1 MTYALPTTRCGFV
14 ALIGAPNAGKST
26 LLNAL
31 VGSKISIVTP
41 KAQTTRSRITGI
53 CMHQQSQLVLVDV
66 PGIFAAQKRF
76 EKAMVDCAWSSAS
89 EADAVLFLYDVKRK
103 PDAETEAALER
114 LKSIHKPLYLALNK
128 VDVLA
133 DKAKLLA
140 LVAWFQ
146 ARATFADVFMI
157 SALKRD
163 GLTVLLDKVSAA
175 LPQSPFLFPED
186 TMTEIPMRF
195 LAAELTR
202 EQCFLRLSE
211 EIPYTLAVETESYD
225 ERADG
230 SIEIRQIIVV
240 QNERQKIIV
249 IGNGGAQLKAI
260 GMAARQEIARV
271 FGHPCHLFLFVKVR
285 EDWKEQPAMYAML
298 GLKHG

>member
-1 MTYALPTTRCGFV
+1 
-14 ALIGAPNAGKST
+14 
-26 LLNAL
+26 
-31 VGSKISIVTP
+31 
-41 KAQTTRSRITGI
+41 
-53 CMHQQSQLVLVDV
+53 
-66 PGIFAAQKRF
+66 
-76 EKAMVDCAWSSAS
+76 
-89 EADAVLFLYDVKRK
+89 
-103 PDAETEAALER
+103 
-114 LKSIHKPLYLALNK
+114 
-128 VDVLA
+128 
-133 DKAKLLA
+133 
-140 LVAWFQ
+140 
-146 ARATFADVFMI
+146 
-157 SALKRD
+157 
-163 GLTVLLDKVSAA
+163 
-175 LPQSPFLFPED
+175 
-186 TMTEIPMRF
+186 MRF

-230 SIEIRQIIVV
+230 SVEIRQIIVV

>member
-1 MTYALPTTRCGFV
+1 MTSSEPTRCGFV

-53 CMHQQSQLVLVDV
+53 CLHGQSQLVLVDV
-66 PGIFAAQKRF
+66 PGVFAAQKRF

-89 EADAVLFLYDVKRK
+89 EADAVLFLYDVKRT

-114 LKSIHKPLYLALNK
+114 LKSIHKPLYFALNK

-146 ARATFADVFMI
+146 ARATFTDVFMI

-163 GLTVLLDKVSAA
+163 GLEALLDTVSQA
-175 LPQSPFLFPED
+175 LPLSPFLFPED
-186 TMTEIPMRF
+186 TMTDIPMRF

-202 EQCFLRLSE
+202 EQCFLRLRE

-230 SIEIRQIIVV
+230 SVEIRQIIVV

-271 FGHPCHLFLFVKVR
+271 LGYPCHLFLFVKVR